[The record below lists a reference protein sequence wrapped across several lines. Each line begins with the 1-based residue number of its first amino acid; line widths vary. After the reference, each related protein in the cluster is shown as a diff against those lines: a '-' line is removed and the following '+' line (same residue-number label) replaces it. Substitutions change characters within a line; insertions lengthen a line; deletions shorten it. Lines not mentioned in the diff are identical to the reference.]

1 MLLNFDAAETVLNLT
16 EVLVEHDI
24 NLGVAHVSVRS
35 VNGTDLNKVNSIK
48 FLAEDLVIGS
58 NEAILLYTTD

>member
-1 MLLNFDAAETVLNLT
+1 MLLNFDATDTVLNLT

-24 NLGVAHVSVRS
+24 NPGVAVVSVRS
-35 VNGTDLNKVNSIK
+35 VNGTDLNQVNSIK

-58 NEAILLYTTD
+58 NEAIILCTFD